1 MMAKMDMVIIIALLV
16 GPFSYPVVKL
26 NNHLDTDN

>member
-1 MMAKMDMVIIIALLV
+1 MMAKMGMVLIIGLLMA
-16 GPFSYPVVKL
+16 PFSYPVVKL

>member
-1 MMAKMDMVIIIALLV
+1 MMAKMGMVLIIAPLV
-16 GPFSYPVVKL
+16 GPFRYPFVKL

>member
-1 MMAKMDMVIIIALLV
+1 MMAEMGMVLIIGLLMA
-16 GPFSYPVVKL
+16 PFSYPVSKL